1 MDGSC
6 VGRGLAA
13 SLQKGVAMKRLA
25 ILPGALVWVLPA
37 IALLFEGA
45 AFAEDEEAA
54 YPEPE
59 LMIRGEDTS
68 TYVKAG
74 TQFLKEHPESRF
86 APRVA
91 FGLSMVG
98 AIKNDAAQV
107 EEMKATLLLDL
118 RWMGSDEDF
127 R

>member
-1 MDGSC
+1 
-6 VGRGLAA
+6 
-13 SLQKGVAMKRLA
+13 
-25 ILPGALVWVLPA
+25 
-37 IALLFEGA
+37 
-45 AFAEDEEAA
+45 
-54 YPEPE
+54 
-59 LMIRGEDTS
+59 MIRGEDTS

-98 AIKNDAAQV
+98 GLKNDAALV